1 VNAGWTWVLILRTFC
16 FSFVVS
22 RFAMSELVS
31 PHKSPFSEDIRHLCF
46 EIANLEIHDL
56 DKGEL
61 IVLNDETL
69 CLMSMTMIHLRKA
82 WCLLRMKRFHRTAT
96 NRYFSRSKIK
106 KNKFWEDMQYF
117 PETSLFKILIID
129 VPFGRSVLIPNQC
142 QRSWVFL
149 CNVGRWLS

>member
-1 VNAGWTWVLILRTFC
+1 MNAGWTWVLISRTFC

-22 RFAMSELVS
+22 
-31 PHKSPFSEDIRHLCF
+31 PHKSPFSENIHHLCF

-69 CLMSMTMIHLRKA
+69 CLISMMMIDLRKA
-82 WCLLRMKRFHRTAT
+82 WRLLRTKRFHWTST

-106 KNKFWEDMQYF
+106 KNKFWEDMQCF
-117 PETSLFKILIID
+117 PETSLFKILIMD
-129 VPFGRSVLIPNQC
+129 VPFRRSVLIPNQC
-142 QRSWVFL
+142 QRWWVFL